1 MSTIQL
7 RLKIDFYAEP
17 LCPTYSLKH
26 NSNEYQLNDVNHNFI
41 NKLLADS
48 KDSDYH
54 KVILGEYVELRWDI
68 SQHDYDLIFTLYV
81 ACTGGLVCSDP
92 RCEEVC
98 TGCL

>member
-1 MSTIQL
+1 MNTIQL
-7 RLKIDFYAEP
+7 RLKIEFYAEP
-17 LCPTYSLKH
+17 LCPTYSYSLKH

-81 ACTGGLVCSDP
+81 AHTDDIM
-92 RCEEVC
+92 
-98 TGCL
+98 